1 MFYAVILVLL
11 GIQDYNICCAFRAVA
26 AGESHQLAFDGPTT
40 GTIRVANR
48 DTIVERH
55 KERVGIPVKRRMR
68 SAMFV
73 QHMMR

>member
-1 MFYAVILVLL
+1 VLL
-11 GIQDYNICCAFRAVA
+11 DIQDDICCGFRAVGA
-26 AGESHQLAFDGPTT
+26 AGESHHLAFDGPST
-40 GTIRVANR
+40 GTMRVANR

-73 QHMMR
+73 AHMMR